1 MKKLSLTISTL
12 LIPLVVLA
20 SLLSGCALV
29 EPQAEVTI
37 TSTVIDSYAVDDW
50 YMEIYFTIVNTG
62 LYNIVS
68 YDITFE
74 VTCTDDT
81 RVNDEYWGSS
91 LARGDSYSDVWT
103 VDTYSKVPDTVR
115 VSNLVLEAE

>member
-1 MKKLSLTISTL
+1 MKKLGLTISTL
-12 LIPLVVLA
+12 LIPIVVFA
-20 SLLSGCALV
+20 TLLSGCALV

-37 TSTVIDSYAVDDW
+37 IDTINGDYGGGDW

-91 LARGDSYSDVWT
+91 LARGDSYSDGWT
-103 VDTYSKVPDTVR
+103 VYTSSKVPDTAH

>member
-1 MKKLSLTISTL
+1 MKKLGLTISTL
-12 LIPLVVLA
+12 LIPIVVFA
-20 SLLSGCALV
+20 TLLSGCALV

-37 TSTVIDSYAVDDW
+37 TSTVIDSYTVDDW

-91 LARGDSYSDVWT
+91 LARGESYNGWWT
-103 VDTYSKVPDTVR
+103 VDTGSKVPDTVR